1 MDERVKKQ
9 LRGCPRFETKEEALQ
24 EAVKRKKENDERL
37 EMVMRQEDGK
47 FLLCDVQNWEIAINF
62 GGCEPVYTDLYI
74 YDLAVGRE
82 TSEEDNEAAIDVML
96 GTKAAE
102 ERRKRRAGVKKA
114 ATYAQLSCLL
124 YTSDAADE

>member
-9 LRGCPRFETKEEALQ
+9 FRGCPRFETKEEALQ

-114 ATYAQLSCLL
+114 ATYAQLRGG
-124 YTSDAADE
+124 T

>member
-62 GGCEPVYTDLYI
+62 GG
-74 YDLAVGRE
+74 
-82 TSEEDNEAAIDVML
+82 
-96 GTKAAE
+96 
-102 ERRKRRAGVKKA
+102 
-114 ATYAQLSCLL
+114 
-124 YTSDAADE
+124 